1 MEYNDIPAFD
11 TFAANCLGASVW
23 PGLTDYKL
31 ISAGF
36 RSSLVLALAI
46 DA

>member
-1 MEYNDIPAFD
+1 MEYDDIPPFN
-11 TFAANCLGASVW
+11 TFAANCLGASKW

-31 ISAGF
+31 ISASF
-36 RSSLVLALAI
+36 RSSLVIALAM